1 MHRNSEDKEA
11 HRRCTAQKVERLE
24 AIPRKVH
31 GDLHLWRRVPRFV
44 RVALVRVEE
53 LRRCIARGD
62 LGKTVILWWGRL
74 LFIFQASLYFF
85 ILSLLVRFV

>member
-1 MHRNSEDKEA
+1 MEI
-11 HRRCTAQKVERLE
+11 CTFGEECPAS
-24 AIPRKVH
+24 
-31 GDLHLWRRVPRFV
+31 F
-44 RVALVRVEE
+44 VALVRVEE